1 MSAAQQ
7 AGQQPV
13 PAANRAARHHTHPGG
28 VVGDHALVPFILRP
42 GNIALVVIHDQYI
55 PLLTFPVQP
64 TPDALAPILDGDTAP
79 RSTEGVGAAVDR
91 IGQQFVNRAVHGQLP
106 RHAPAFAF
114 VLDRRQSHVLLTEP
128 QMHLP
133 DALQRSELPEHQP
146 DRLLHAPVRV
156 LGDAVVPDLDVADRD
171 AEEQLTA
178 PRLLAQGFERALAQ
192 QRQLQ
197 WSSWGSSS
205 RSATKPSGGR

>member
-1 MSAAQQ
+1 MPAAQQ

-13 PAANRAARHHTHPGG
+13 PAPNRAARHHTHPRG

-55 PLLTFPVQP
+55 PLLAFPVQP
-64 TPDALAPILDGDTAP
+64 TPDALAPILDGDTAT

-106 RHAPAFAF
+106 HHAPAFAF

-133 DALQRSELPEHQP
+133 DALQRDTEALRDLWELE
-146 DRLLHAPVRV
+146 RV
-156 LGDAVVPDLDVADRD
+156 SDNMGGKDGMIK
-171 AEEQLTA
+171 T
-178 PRLLAQGFERALAQ
+178 
-192 QRQLQ
+192 
-197 WSSWGSSS
+197 SSS
-205 RSATKPSGGR
+205 KT